1 MEYDYALV
9 YKILVNWLNMK
20 MFKQMKYIFL

>member
-9 YKILVNWLNMK
+9 YKILVNGLNMK